1 MEDSKKWYTSKTL
14 WGVVP
19 VLLVSLLLCL
29 GVFSPKVAGSED
41 IQQAIAFLQDPAAQQ
56 QIQSMADILASE
68 RSTDMV
74 IGVFGVLSS
83 LLAIYGR
90 FTAAKKLE

>member
-14 WGVVP
+14 WGAIP
-19 VLLVSLLLCL
+19 LLIISALMIL
-29 GVFSPKVAGSED
+29 GAFSPDAADSESV
-41 IQQAIAFLQDPAAQQ
+41 QQAIAFLQDPAAQQ
-56 QIQSMADILASE
+56 QIQSMADVLASE

>member
-1 MEDSKKWYTSKTL
+1 MEDSKKWYASKTL

-29 GVFSPKVAGSED
+29 GVFSPKVASSED
-41 IQQAIAFLQDPAAQQ
+41 IQLAIAFLQDPAAQQ
-56 QIQSMADILASE
+56 QIQSMADVLASE

-90 FTAAKKLE
+90 FAATKKLE

>member
-14 WGVVP
+14 WGAIP
-19 VLLVSLLLCL
+19 LLIISALMIL
-29 GVFSPKVAGSED
+29 GAFSPDAASNETVQQT
-41 IQQAIAFLQDPAAQQ
+41 IQLLQDPTAQA
-56 QIQSMADILASE
+56 QIQSMADTLAAE
-68 RSTDMV
+68 GTADKI